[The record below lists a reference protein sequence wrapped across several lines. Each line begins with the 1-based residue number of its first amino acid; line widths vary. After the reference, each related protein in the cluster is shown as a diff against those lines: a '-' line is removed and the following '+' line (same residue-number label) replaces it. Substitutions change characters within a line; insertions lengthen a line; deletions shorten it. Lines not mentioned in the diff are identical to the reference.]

1 MLILAFIVS
10 LVFTAYCIWAGAH
23 PPTLPAPVQTK
34 TVSPAM
40 AAIVQMIEDGGDDF
54 DDDPPTVVQT
64 KQK

>member
-1 MLILAFIVS
+1 MLILALIASV
-10 LVFTAYCIWAGAH
+10 VFTAYCIWAGAH
-23 PPTLPAPVQTK
+23 PPTLPVPVR

>member
-1 MLILAFIVS
+1 MLILALIAS
-10 LVFTAYCIWAGAH
+10 IVFTAYCIWAGAH
-23 PPTLPAPVQTK
+23 PPVLPMPVPAK

-40 AAIVQMIEDGGDDF
+40 AVIVQMIEDGGDDF